1 MAPAPASTEPTLASL
16 LRNKTSARA
25 LNALTLSLRRRLV
38 RSSVE
43 IALSTALVLKQIVS
57 NARFS
62 SLGDL
67 LLLLR
72 LVGRELEQANRA
84 ERVQG
89 NVVRKVM
96 KLVREEWR
104 AFGVTQQPQSAAAY
118 ASASGTETHVRP
130 PSAFSLSAFLANSA
144 TAATGGVSGSAS
156 GPGHAHHGPA
166 GSKGGDLA
174 IPLGLLSD
182 PFGPSTAPSPLLTT
196 GSVPVLEPAEYTWD
210 ATSPSAGDKVQSLK
224 PLLIQAI
231 QEVIDELETVVEN
244 VAKGGSSHV
253 HSSCIPALY
262 TSSPVQSSQ
271 R

>member
-1 MAPAPASTEPTLASL
+1 MAPAPPAQEPTLASL

-25 LNALTLSLRRRLV
+25 LSSLTLSLRRRLL
-38 RSSVE
+38 SSSLE

-104 AFGVTQQPQSAAAY
+104 AFGLSQQGPIQAY
-118 ASASGTETHVRP
+118 GESHVRP
-130 PSAFSLSAFLANSA
+130 PSAFSLSAFLSNSA
-144 TAATGGVSGSAS
+144 SAAAAAAS
-156 GPGHAHHGPA
+156 GGAPGNHGQHGPA
-166 GSKGGDLA
+166 GSKAGDLA

-253 HSSCIPALY
+253 HSSCVLLSPSSSVEPAKD
-262 TSSPVQSSQ
+262 
-271 R
+271 

>member
-1 MAPAPASTEPTLASL
+1 MAPAPPPSEPTLASL

-25 LNALTLSLRRRLV
+25 LNALSLSLRRRLV
-38 RSSVE
+38 RSSLE

-89 NVVRKVM
+89 NIVRKVM
-96 KLVREEWR
+96 KLIREEWR
-104 AFGVTQQPQSAAAY
+104 AFGLAQGGSAQAFAT
-118 ASASGTETHVRP
+118 SAGESHIRP
-130 PSAFSLSAFLANSA
+130 PSAFSLSAFLSNSA
-144 TAATGGVSGSAS
+144 TGATGGSSPG

-196 GSVPVLEPAEYTWD
+196 GSMPVLEPAEYTWD

-253 HSSCIPALY
+253 HSSCVLSALLMG
-262 TSSPVQSSQ
+262 PGA
-271 R
+271 RIDR